1 MTLASTSLRLGASL
15 SGAAAGRVSVSCVRS
30 AVTHGS
36 GAKLAGAS
44 LEPLSPG
51 GVWQQSA
58 RWMGRGPTI
67 QGRKNATDA
76 VCSAAL
82 R

>member
-1 MTLASTSLRLGASL
+1 MTLASTSLRLGATL
-15 SGAAAGRVSVSCVRS
+15 SGAATHRISASCARSYVAG
-30 AVTHGS
+30 G
-36 GAKLAGAS
+36 GFLKLAAAA

-76 VCSAAL
+76 VCSAA
-82 R
+82 